1 MDTEDSP
8 SSFVAKYINDTKINK
23 NEQACFILGI
33 VHSCKDL
40 DELVKI
46 KNILKVST
54 LTNKDKD
61 KYMNTVDMFIDILNN

>member
-1 MDTEDSP
+1 MDIEESP
-8 SSFVAKYINDTKINK
+8 SSLVAKYINDTKINK

-33 VHSCKDL
+33 INSCKDL

-54 LTNKDKD
+54 VTNKD